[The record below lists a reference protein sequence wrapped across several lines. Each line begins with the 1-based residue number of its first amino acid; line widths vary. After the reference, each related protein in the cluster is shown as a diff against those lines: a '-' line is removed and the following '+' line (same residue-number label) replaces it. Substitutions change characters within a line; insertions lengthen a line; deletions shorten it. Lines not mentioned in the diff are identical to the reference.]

1 MDEARKEELLE
12 KLEELLLKGVRGPLK
27 VIPLWVEA
35 TAFGIFL
42 KLVVDANPDLKE
54 RLPELDGRVMLFEAT
69 DLGKSFYLLIEGDDI
84 RVRPHFR
91 KPPDAVMRGP
101 LKVLVRVM
109 LGKEDPDT
117 VFFSRELEINGDTAV
132 ALHFKNILSSI

>member
-1 MDEARKEELLE
+1 
-12 KLEELLLKGVRGPLK
+12 
-27 VIPLWVEA
+27 
-35 TAFGIFL
+35 
-42 KLVVDANPDLKE
+42 
-54 RLPELDGRVMLFEAT
+54 
-69 DLGKSFYLLIEGDDI
+69 
-84 RVRPHFR
+84 
-91 KPPDAVMRGP
+91 MRGA